1 MPDLKAV
8 QIHGWLKDVNDN
20 FDALQPVISG
30 DGDGLGVLRVAR
42 ATFDLGVEANRT
54 AEAHASDIELPAQ
67 AIVVGGF
74 MEVNTAV
81 TGETNATLAVSIL
94 NANDIQ
100 TAAAVT
106 GAPWSTTGRKAIVPK
121 ANTPESTGIKLTAAK
136 KITFTVGTAA
146 LLTGKVTVYLYY
158 VEGAATA

>member
-1 MPDLKAV
+1 MSLK
-8 QIHGWLKDVNDN
+8 QITVNGMLKDINDN
-20 FDALQPVISG
+20 FDVIEPVVSG

-42 ATFDLGVEANRT
+42 ATFDLAVEANRT
-54 AEAHASDIELPAQ
+54 AEAHASEVELPAQ

-100 TAAAVT
+100 TAAAVS
-106 GAPWSTTGRKAIVPK
+106 GAPWSTAGRKAIVPK

-146 LLTGKVTVYLYY
+146 LTAGKVTVYLYY

>member
-1 MPDLKAV
+1 
-8 QIHGWLKDVNDN
+8 LKDINDN
-20 FDALQPVISG
+20 FDTVEPLVSG
-30 DGDGLGVLRVAR
+30 DADGLGVLRVAR
-42 ATFDLGVEANRT
+42 ATFDLAVAANRSVG
-54 AEAHASDIELPAQ
+54 AHGLGVILPAQ

-81 TGETNATLAVSIL
+81 TGEANATLAVSVL
-94 NANDIQ
+94 GANDIQ
-100 TAAAVT
+100 TAAAVS

-136 KITFTVGTAA
+136 EITATIATAA

-158 VEGAATA
+158 VEGAVTA

>member
-1 MPDLKAV
+1 MSLKPV
-8 QIHGWLKDVNDN
+8 TVNGMLKDINDN
-20 FDALQPVISG
+20 FDTVEPLVSG
-30 DGDGLGVLRVAR
+30 DADGLGVLRVAR
-42 ATFDLGVEANRT
+42 ATFDLAVAANR
-54 AEAHASDIELPAQ
+54 AVGAHGLGVILPAQ

-81 TGETNATLAVSIL
+81 TGEANATLAVSVL
-94 NANDIQ
+94 SANDIQ
-100 TAAAVT
+100 TAAAVS

-136 KITFTVGTAA
+136 EITATIATAA

-158 VEGAATA
+158 VEGAVTA